1 MRLRLKSA
9 RVAGLV
15 QLIYKVYRLPLGC
28 MYDNIYRNPTPRS
41 WSSCACCN
49 MQLLHP
55 LGSFEELSMN
65 HDTFLLHEF
74 HGRFALL
81 IVEKISDH
89 TTPQK
94 IIRGPHKSFVFF
106 KSLWPLQNSQHLLLS
121 APAVSLKAASPLAA
135 LLAQCDQRMQLR
147 LQGVV

>member
-1 MRLRLKSA
+1 
-9 RVAGLV
+9 
-15 QLIYKVYRLPLGC
+15 
-28 MYDNIYRNPTPRS
+28 
-41 WSSCACCN
+41 
-49 MQLLHP
+49 
-55 LGSFEELSMN
+55 MN

-106 KSLWPLQNSQHLLLS
+106 QVTVATSEQS
-121 APAVSLKAASPLAA
+121 ASPPECASCIPEGCVA
-135 LLAQCDQRMQLR
+135 TGGSSGAM
-147 LQGVV
+147 